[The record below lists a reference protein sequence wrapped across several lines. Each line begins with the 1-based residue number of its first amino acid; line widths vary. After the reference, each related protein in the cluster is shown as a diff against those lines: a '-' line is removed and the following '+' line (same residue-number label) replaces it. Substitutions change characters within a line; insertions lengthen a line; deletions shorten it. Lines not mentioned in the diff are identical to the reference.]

1 MRPFLGLILV
11 SFNIFAA
18 DWNDLA
24 IQEKYT
30 LTQSFQ
36 LPQTERSGSLID
48 IMQGEEVV
56 LNEII
61 GLDMIRVT
69 LFKFDYFNCPGM
81 ELKTEMEI
89 IAVNNSSP
97 VIEVGAQL
105 EKCSLE
111 IFIENKDLMTNSFFE

>member
-1 MRPFLGLILV
+1 MRLFIGLILV
-11 SFNIFAA
+11 SFNLFAA

-24 IQEKYT
+24 TQEKYT

-36 LPQTERSGSLID
+36 LPQTERSSSLID
-48 IMQGEEVV
+48 IMQGDEVV

-61 GLDMIRVT
+61 GLDMIKVT
-69 LFKFDYFNCPGM
+69 LFKFNYINCPGM

-89 IAVNNSSP
+89 IAVNNSSRM
-97 VIEVGAQL
+97 VEVGAQL

-111 IFIENKDLMTNSFFE
+111 IFIENRDLMTNSFFE